1 MGMFIK
7 VSALALAV
15 TGPLKGIEYWAPL
28 LPYQVAL
35 TIGFWVN
42 PPLSLMLADENFS
55 LLE

>member
-1 MGMFIK
+1 MK